1 MLLPTILMMKY
12 PFFFCPILLLIF
24 LSSASVFGQANVT
37 SSGISVQG
45 IARDE
50 NNTALANEDQLSL
63 KFKIYY
69 LDNSNSEQTILNKT
83 GNVRTDAF
91 GVFAYVIDVTES
103 AYMKIANAEA
113 YLKISQGDVVFS
125 NEKLH
130 AVPYAI
136 HAQNGAP
143 TGSITAFTGEA
154 DEVPQGW
161 LLCNGAS
168 IPSGAYY
175 DKLRELV
182 GNNTPDLRAM
192 FLRGTG
198 ENTVTRE
205 SDNYSK
211 TYTGTDLGVYVQD
224 QMQQHR
230 HSFDIN
236 SSTNGNHRHPIR
248 RDSYGSGDGYA
259 MVSTGGSDESL
270 YNENEALMQNAGN
283 HTHNV
288 NGNTNYQG
296 FGDESRPVNYGV
308 NWIIKI

>member
-1 MLLPTILMMKY
+1 MKY
-12 PFFFCPILLLIF
+12 KFFFCPILFLIF
-24 LSSASVFGQANVT
+24 LSNTSLFGQANVT

-50 NNTALANEDQLSL
+50 NNTALANEDQLGL

-168 IPSGAYY
+168 IPSGAFY

-198 ENTVTRE
+198 ENTVMRE
-205 SDNYSK
+205 GNNPK
-211 TYTGTDLGVYVQD
+211 TYIGTDLGVYVQD

-230 HSFDIN
+230 HSVNIN
-236 SSTNGNHRHPIR
+236 SSSNGNHRHPIR

-259 MVSTGGSDESL
+259 MV
-270 YNENEALMQNAGN
+270 ANA
-283 HTHNV
+283 V
-288 NGNTNYQG
+288 M
-296 FGDESRPVNYGV
+296 
-308 NWIIKI
+308 